1 MPVEFGA
8 KLNMITPSMNPDS
21 IFPTFSGPLAAFPL
35 ELMYR
40 MVPSTKEAQKY
51 LQGTYGEDQ
60 PLVNAILPAHINR
73 ALAVLNQDERNS
85 QFASAF
91 RKAATYLE
99 ASGHGLKIKTDP
111 KTGQEIAPTAGEIEA
126 YSDKLKATT
135 STVLGMRFFES
146 LILPAAPSVNL
157 KSDMA
162 NWVKDNQR
170 TNFKQVFSNLVTQY
184 NGDFTKATEEWIRLF
199 PKQMPYTVSE
209 SAKKT
214 VAVIRYGE
222 AAGNWVD
229 NNQELLNKYPQAAG
243 FLIPQIGAFNYDSY
257 KTMVNEGLLNKKPMG
272 DFLKEVQSATD
283 RQFYFQQNALYKES
297 LASTTSVD
305 QKRKLNDS
313 WSAWS
318 KSYMALRPTLA
329 EEFAQ
334 GSLPNLRRK
343 QAVTDLRNMFNN
355 EPNPPKGAVAGV
367 LKNMLATYDQYNA
380 AASQITDRSQASL
393 DRLAAMK
400 EGTKIQLQKL
410 SESNPNTKSAYDVL
424 FSSLIGD

>member
-111 KTGQEIAPTAGEIEA
+111 KTGQEIPPTAGEIEA

-170 TNFKQVFSNLVTQY
+170 TSFKQVFSNLVTQY
-184 NGDFTKATEEWIRLF
+184 HGDFTKATEEWIRLF

-229 NNQELLNKYPQAAG
+229 NNQALLNKYPQAAG

-283 RQFYFQQNALYKES
+283 RQFYFQQNAIYKES

-305 QKRKLNDS
+305 QKRLLNDR

-343 QAVTDLRNMFNN
+343 QAVNDLRNMFTN

-367 LKNMLATYDQYNA
+367 LKNMLAVYDQYNA

-393 DRLAAMK
+393 DRLSAMK
-400 EGTKIQLQKL
+400 EGTRIQLKKL
-410 SESNPNTKSAYDVL
+410 GESNPNTKSAYDVL

>member
-1 MPVEFGA
+1 M
-8 KLNMITPSMNPDS
+8 
-21 IFPTFSGPLAAFPL
+21 

-40 MVPSTKEAQKY
+40 LVPSTKEAQKY
-51 LQGTYGEDQ
+51 LQGTYSEDQ

-99 ASGHGLKIKTDP
+99 ATGHGLQIKTDP
-111 KTGQEIAPTAGEIEA
+111 KTGEQIPPTAGEIEA

-146 LILPAAPSVNL
+146 LILPASPSVNL

-162 NWVKDNQR
+162 NWVKDNER

-209 SAKKT
+209 SKKKT

-229 NNQELLNKYPQAAG
+229 NNQALLTKYPQAAG

-272 DFLKEVQSATD
+272 DFLKEVQVSTD
-283 RQFYFQQNALYKES
+283 RQFYFQQNAKYKEA
-297 LASTTSVD
+297 LASTSSTD
-305 QKRKLNDS
+305 QKRQLNDR
-313 WSAWS
+313 WSEWS
-318 KSYMALRPTLA
+318 KSFMALRPTLA

-334 GSLPNLRRK
+334 GSLPDVQRK
-343 QAVTDLRNMFNN
+343 NALKDLRAMFNN
-355 EPNPPKGAVAGV
+355 EPNPPTGAVAGV
-367 LKNMLATYDQYNA
+367 LKNMLSIYDQYEQ
-380 AASQITDRSQASL
+380 ASSQVTDRSQASL
-393 DRLAAMK
+393 NRLSAMQ
-400 EGTKIQLQKL
+400 EGVKIQLQKL
-410 SESNPNTKSAYDVL
+410 AESNPNTKSAYDVL
-424 FSSLIGD
+424 FAKLIGN